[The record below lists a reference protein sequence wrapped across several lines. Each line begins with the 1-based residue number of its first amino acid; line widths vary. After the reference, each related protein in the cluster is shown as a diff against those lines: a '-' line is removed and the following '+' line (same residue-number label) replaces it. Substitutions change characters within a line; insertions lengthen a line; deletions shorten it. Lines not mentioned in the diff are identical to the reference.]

1 MAGNYGKWQYDMG
14 FKLKWKIV
22 NEILLW
28 YEYMEMD
35 NHTLQGTVASN
46 RIQPF
51 LMVMVQMKNDKWQ
64 GTMASGSK
72 IWDVIR
78 KVIK

>member
-1 MAGNYGKWQYDMG
+1 
-14 FKLKWKIV
+14 
-22 NEILLW
+22 
-28 YEYMEMD
+28 MESE
-35 NHTLQGTVASN
+35 GTVVSN

-72 IWDVIR
+72 IWDLIR
-78 KVIK
+78 KVTK

>member
-1 MAGNYGKWQYDMG
+1 
-14 FKLKWKIV
+14 
-22 NEILLW
+22 
-28 YEYMEMD
+28 MEMD
-35 NHTLQGTVASN
+35 NHTLQGTVVSN

-72 IWDVIR
+72 IWNVKR
-78 KVIK
+78 RVTM

>member
-1 MAGNYGKWQYDMG
+1 
-14 FKLKWKIV
+14 
-22 NEILLW
+22 
-28 YEYMEMD
+28 MEMD

-64 GTMASGSK
+64 GTIASGSK

-78 KVIK
+78 KVTK

>member
-1 MAGNYGKWQYDMG
+1 MERIWKNSNHIIEGNVVSN
-14 FKLKWKIV
+14 KI
-22 NEILLW
+22 
-28 YEYMEMD
+28 
-35 NHTLQGTVASN
+35 H
-46 RIQPF
+46 PF